1 MLFTSDIWG
10 VCITSSL
17 WHCNGQVNSF
27 LHEYYS
33 FNRTCRKINGAVDC
47 EKTARPYR
55 LEPICHAEGRSINEC
70 WYFRQTALAL
80 YFFLSVIFFRE
91 IQEMIAS
98 GPWAYFSS
106 KENLLQDL
114 IMILTASFIAVA
126 PENTEIGTH
135 FAGWAVFFAWV
146 STKWFYIYTNT
157 FLSPVIYETLINC
170 T

>member
-1 MLFTSDIWG
+1 MRHPVTEAF
-10 VCITSSL
+10 
-17 WHCNGQVNSF
+17 
-27 LHEYYS
+27 YS
-33 FNRTCRKINGAVDC
+33 FNRTCRNGDKDC
-47 EKTARPYR
+47 TREGSSPFR

-91 IQEMIAS
+91 IQEMISS

-135 FAGWAVFFAWV
+135 LAGWAVFCAWV
-146 STKWFYIYTNT
+146 SDFISIHT
-157 FLSPVIYETLINC
+157 FLFSFIYEIVIICN
-170 T
+170 

>member
-27 LHEYYS
+27 SHEYHS
-33 FNRTCRKINGAVDC
+33 FNRTCRRIDGTVDC
-47 EKTARPYR
+47 SKPYR

-70 WYFRQTALAL
+70 WYARQTALAL

-91 IQEMIAS
+91 IQEVIAS
-98 GPWAYFSS
+98 GPWVYFSS
-106 KENLLQDL
+106 LENLLQNL

-135 FAGWAVFFAWV
+135 LAGWAVFCAWV
-146 STKWFYIYTNT
+146 SDYIYTHS
-157 FLSPVIYETLINC
+157 FLFSFINKINC
-170 T
+170 I

>member
-1 MLFTSDIWG
+1 MST
-10 VCITSSL
+10 
-17 WHCNGQVNSF
+17 QF
-27 LHEYYS
+27 LLVYSHEYYF
-33 FNRTCRKINGAVDC
+33 FNRTCRKINGTVDC

-70 WYFRQTALAL
+70 WYARQTALAL

-106 KENLLQDL
+106 MENLLQDL
-114 IMILTASFIAVA
+114 IMILTVSFIVVA

-135 FAGWAVFFAWV
+135 LAGWVVFCAWV
-146 STKWFYIYTNT
+146 SDLYLYAQFSFFIHQ
-157 FLSPVIYETLINC
+157 
-170 T
+170 

>member
-1 MLFTSDIWG
+1 MST
-10 VCITSSL
+10 
-17 WHCNGQVNSF
+17 QF
-27 LHEYYS
+27 LLVYSHEYYF
-33 FNRTCRKINGAVDC
+33 FNRTCRKINGTVDC
-47 EKTARPYR
+47 EKTAQPYR

-106 KENLLQDL
+106 MENLLQDL
-114 IMILTASFIAVA
+114 IMILTVSFIVVA

-135 FAGWAVFFAWV
+135 LAGWAVFCAWV
-146 STKWFYIYTNT
+146 SDFISIHT
-157 FLSPVIYETLINC
+157 FLFSFIYEILIIC